1 MKVEESKLVLS
12 EVKRLGPIAN
22 KRYKQVIAILKAS
35 DKCEVNRFKD
45 HQLLDGLSDLR
56 ELHLNSDCLLVYKE
70 IDGVAHLI
78 DIYSHK
84 ELKHKNK
91 EADLDQDEFEFCNN
105 IIKL

>member
-1 MKVEESKLVLS
+1 M
-12 EVKRLGPIAN
+12 
-22 KRYKQVIAILKAS
+22 
-35 DKCEVNRFKD
+35 
-45 HQLLDGLSDLR
+45 R

-84 ELKHKNK
+84 ELKRKNK
-91 EADLDQDEFEFCNN
+91 EAELGQDEFEFCNN